1 MCEYILLH
9 FSTFEDRSKRVN
21 FLAIKKYPF
30 LSATTADIYTF
41 FVTFK
46 FEHVNCC
53 LQELSA
59 LTRNITHNFRSFQ
72 VVTFNLSDQTEV
84 SCHM

>member
-30 LSATTADIYTF
+30 LSATTADIYIF

-46 FEHVNCC
+46 F
-53 LQELSA
+53 
-59 LTRNITHNFRSFQ
+59 
-72 VVTFNLSDQTEV
+72 
-84 SCHM
+84 